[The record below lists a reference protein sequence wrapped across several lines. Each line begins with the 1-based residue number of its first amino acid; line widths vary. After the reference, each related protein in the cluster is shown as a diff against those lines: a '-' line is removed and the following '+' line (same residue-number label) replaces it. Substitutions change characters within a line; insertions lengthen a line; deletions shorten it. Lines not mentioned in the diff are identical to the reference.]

1 MQCIYQKSHPF
12 FIYKKR
18 GKWNMN
24 KHSKIVVQNFNQKDA
39 KSFKLE
45 AKQAKFF
52 QFNFSVKKHK
62 FLFKFYPKH
71 LHLCVIKHIFAS
83 SKRKKRLKKYKRWY
97 LLIFC

>member
-1 MQCIYQKSHPF
+1 
-12 FIYKKR
+12 
-18 GKWNMN
+18 MN

-52 QFNFSVKKHK
+52 QFNFNVKKHK
-62 FLFKFYPKH
+62 FLLKFYPKR
-71 LHLCVIKHIFAS
+71 LHLCVIKHNFAS
-83 SKRKKRLKKYKRWY
+83 SKRKNRLKKYKRWY